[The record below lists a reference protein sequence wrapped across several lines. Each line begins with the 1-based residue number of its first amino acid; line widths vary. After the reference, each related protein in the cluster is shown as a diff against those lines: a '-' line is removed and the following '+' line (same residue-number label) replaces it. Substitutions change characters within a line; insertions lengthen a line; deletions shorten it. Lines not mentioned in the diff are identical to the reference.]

1 MERIV
6 GTQGVGFEEWERM
19 WREMEITQSQTLP
32 LEEEEIEE
40 LAVKDERSGDN
51 QEDVDLINS
60 SEEDGRIKFEEDYKC
75 GCGDD
80 VLEGINAISR
90 EEGVTRNVMSVS
102 VERLLADL
110 YIVLRQLD

>member
-6 GTQGVGFEEWERM
+6 GTLGVCFEEWESM

-51 QEDVDLINS
+51 Q
-60 SEEDGRIKFEEDYKC
+60 
-75 GCGDD
+75 
-80 VLEGINAISR
+80 
-90 EEGVTRNVMSVS
+90 
-102 VERLLADL
+102 
-110 YIVLRQLD
+110 